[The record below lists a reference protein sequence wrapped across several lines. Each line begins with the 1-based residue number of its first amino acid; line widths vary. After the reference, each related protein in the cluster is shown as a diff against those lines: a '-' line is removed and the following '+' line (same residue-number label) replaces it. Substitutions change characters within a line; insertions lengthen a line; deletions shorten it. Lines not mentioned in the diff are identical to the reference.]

1 MDAHINWLEQE
12 LDDLDRDLRRTV
24 ETNPVWRERDQLLRS
39 VPGVGEQVSITLLAD
54 LPELGTL
61 GLKQIAALVGVA
73 PFSRD
78 SGPHRGKRSVWGG
91 RDCVR
96 AVLYM
101 GALVASRWNP
111 VIREF
116 YKRLLVLQRRVMR
129 KHAQVFFFSYGPFI
143 MGDSHSFVASFKIR
157 PRVTL

>member
-1 MDAHINWLEQE
+1 M
-12 LDDLDRDLRRTV
+12 
-24 ETNPVWRERDQLLRS
+24 LRS

-101 GALVASRWNP
+101 GAQETQQVAP
-111 VIREF
+111 IIVPT
-116 YKRLLVLQRRVMR
+116 Q
-129 KHAQVFFFSYGPFI
+129 FI
-143 MGDSHSFVASFKIR
+143 
-157 PRVTL
+157 L